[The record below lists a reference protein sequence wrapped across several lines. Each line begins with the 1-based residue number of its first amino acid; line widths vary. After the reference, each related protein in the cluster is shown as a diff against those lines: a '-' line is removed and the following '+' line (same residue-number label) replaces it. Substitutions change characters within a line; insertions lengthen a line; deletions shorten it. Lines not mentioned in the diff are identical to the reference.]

1 MVNRILSLWLI
12 ALLCL
17 PLYAQ
22 KEQDSII
29 LHFRMNESHIDSSF
43 TDNQIQ
49 LDKLHELLSL
59 QSLTYRL
66 DSLSITG
73 SSSPDGKISF
83 NQELAKSRTNALV
96 NHIHS
101 TYPGTKGV
109 PVSIHS
115 VSYLWKDL
123 IPQLSQDTLLQ
134 NKNEILKI
142 LHNEHTL
149 PFQKQLLLKRLQ
161 NGTIYQH
168 IASRHFNNYR
178 YVHCNLYLSPIEAG
192 NTGLEYADNQQFTPP
207 RKAKGHN
214 NRSQSIRFHSHKRES
229 LEA

>member
-1 MVNRILSLWLI
+1 MINRILSLWLI

-22 KEQDSII
+22 KERDSII

-49 LDKLHELLSL
+49 LNKLHELLSL

-83 NQELAKSRTNALV
+83 NKELAKSRTNALV

-101 TYPGTKGV
+101 TYPETNEI

-115 VSYLWKDL
+115 VSYQWKDL

-134 NKNEILKI
+134 NKDEILKI

-149 PFQKQLLLKRLQ
+149 SFQKQLLLKRIQ
-161 NGTIYQH
+161 NGTVYHH
-168 IASRHFNNYR
+168 IASQHLYNYR
-178 YVHCNLYLSPIEAG
+178 YVHCNLYLSPIKEETVECYYS
-192 NTGLEYADNQQFTPP
+192 NNQQFTPP
-207 RKAKGHN
+207 KSPKA
-214 NRSQSIRFHSHKRES
+214 
-229 LEA
+229 